1 MTKQVRIENADT
13 SNHPVRV
20 TTQVKNAE
28 GQWVD
33 EAYSVQLDQ
42 PTAMT
47 SQFIHSG
54 RRLVIEE
61 RPADQPPQG

>member
-20 TTQVKNAE
+20 TVQHLNTAT
-28 GQWVD
+28 GQWED
-33 EAYSVQLDQ
+33 QPGAVQLDH

-47 SQFIHSG
+47 AGLIHSHQ
-54 RRLVIEE
+54 RLVVSEQ
-61 RPADQPPQG
+61 PAD